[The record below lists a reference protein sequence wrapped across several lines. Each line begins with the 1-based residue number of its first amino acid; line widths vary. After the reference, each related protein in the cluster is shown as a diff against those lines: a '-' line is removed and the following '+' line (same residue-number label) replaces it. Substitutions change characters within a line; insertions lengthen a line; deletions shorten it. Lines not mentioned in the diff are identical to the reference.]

1 MLLTQAIQDPAGQMA
16 QNLQDLG
23 LGELLTDNELQVIGG
38 QQRLKNPFE
47 IRAIGL
53 NFDRDGSF
61 RQLLRDSGFISN
73 VNGVERIMG
82 IAVGDEESASFL
94 EYGRPGQR
102 LTENQIAALK
112 SLINNE
118 ILQGN
123 TIIDTITNPES
134 MAEKIA
140 KLTKR
145 HKSFSSPRQVSMAGR
160 GLGDFLGVPS
170 NQPLIEG
177 AFRDTIH
184 LFQPQAE
191 LLAARFGIDE
201 ALVSS
206 VIQGPRF
213 YQGADLMG
221 ESRSLIDYA
230 MGEITPTEEA
240 DIRNL
245 VQTAF
250 ANVSADSSNLTKEG
264 VVDEFK
270 SLVKNSTLPDELK
283 NRVQNSLKQTEISV
297 DGEFVINRVN
307 LERSMTGWA
316 ETVNNVENDMR
327 VGGVDSISTE
337 RYQDYLDAK
346 AMLDT
351 VAERTGTTRRTGGGM
366 DDVYALRDD
375 IDQIGFSGRVM
386 YFDPRS
392 GEKRFIKGR
401 MRVRDLGSKIS
412 IATPDIMIKSEAGM
426 EEFIN
431 FDIVSGT
438 AGKTAARAPDIQ
450 TLLFHSDEFFDTVG
464 GERTLPQV
472 TLSYGQELTD
482 ELQQLQMSGII
493 PGKVKQ
499 RMLQDL
505 RESGT
510 AKFMRT
516 FEPHKVSSKEKN
528 REMVRRLNDAILTG
542 NLTDPEVIGAL
553 SNYYRNEMF
562 DQKSTRTL
570 TDTGRKAS
578 RMLRIPKTPDYMA
591 FDVSSEMSALQFE
604 DSPRLLSGQRR
615 FPRHT

>member
-1 MLLTQAIQDPAGQMA
+1 MA

-23 LGELLTDNELQVIGG
+23 LGELLADNELEVING

-53 NFDRDGSF
+53 NFDREGSF
-61 RQLLRDSGFISN
+61 RQLLRDSGFISD

-170 NQPLIEG
+170 DQPFIQG

-191 LLAARFGIDE
+191 LFAARFGIDQ

-221 ESRSLIDYA
+221 ESQSLIDYA
-230 MGEITPTEEA
+230 MGQITPTEEA

-250 ANVSADSSNLTKEG
+250 ANVSADSANTTKEG
-264 VVDEFK
+264 VIDEFK

-307 LERSMTGWA
+307 LERSMMGWTK
-316 ETVNNVENDMR
+316 TVNNVENDMR

-351 VAERTGTTRRTGGGM
+351 VAERTGSAKRAGGGM

-401 MRVRDLGSKIS
+401 MRVRDLGPKIS

-438 AGKTAARAPDIQ
+438 GGKTAARAPDIQ

-499 RMLQDL
+499 RMMQDL

-542 NLTDPEVIGAL
+542 NLTDPEVIGAI

-604 DSPRLLSGQRR
+604 DSPRLLSGRRR